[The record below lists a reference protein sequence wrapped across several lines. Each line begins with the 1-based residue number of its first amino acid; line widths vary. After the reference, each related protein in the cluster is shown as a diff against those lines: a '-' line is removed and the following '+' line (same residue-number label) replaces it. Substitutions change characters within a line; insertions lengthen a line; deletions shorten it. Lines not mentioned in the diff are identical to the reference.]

1 MLKLNAAFNKKIPV
15 TGEQYSSQS
24 YHCSVEVELSDA
36 ASTEQLQA
44 KIAETFALVRDAV
57 ESELHGKPAAKVEPA
72 AQPAKAEPQPTEAP
86 AKATN
91 RQVRF
96 ILDLAKAKG
105 LGISDVNGQAQKKFG
120 VESVYSLDRKQ
131 ASRFVDEL
139 KAA

>member
-15 TGEQYSSQS
+15 AGEQYSSQS

-36 ASTEQLQA
+36 ASPEQLQT

-72 AQPAKAEPQPTEAP
+72 AQPAKAEPRTAEAP

-91 RQVRF
+91 HPPSATKVVVSISVRRTTT
-96 ILDLAKAKG
+96 LYRLR
-105 LGISDVNGQAQKKFG
+105 
-120 VESVYSLDRKQ
+120 RKTK
-131 ASRFVDEL
+131 SRLPRAFL
-139 KAA
+139 TLQ

>member
-1 MLKLNAAFNKKIPV
+1 MLKLNASYAKKVPV
-15 TGEQYSSQS
+15 PGEDYSSRS

-36 ASTEQLQA
+36 ATPEQLQA
-44 KIAETFALVRDAV
+44 KIAQTFGLVRDAV
-57 ESELHGKPAAKVEPA
+57 ESELHGKPAAKQESA
-72 AQPAKAEPQPTEAP
+72 AQTAKPEPQTVEAP

-91 RQVRF
+91 KQVRF

>member
-15 TGEQYSSQS
+15 AGEQYSSQS

-36 ASTEQLQA
+36 ASPEQLQA

-57 ESELHGKPAAKVEPA
+57 ESELHGKPAAKSEPA
-72 AQPAKAEPQPTEAP
+72 AQPAKSEPQTAEAP

-91 RQVRF
+91 KQVRF